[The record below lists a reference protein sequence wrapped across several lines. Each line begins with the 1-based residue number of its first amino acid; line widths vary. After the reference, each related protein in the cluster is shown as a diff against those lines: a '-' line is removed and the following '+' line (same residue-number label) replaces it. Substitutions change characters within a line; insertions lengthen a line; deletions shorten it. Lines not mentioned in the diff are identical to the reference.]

1 MFASFHDVDTP
12 TMVNFKL
19 PKGGGRSG
27 VGTDKHHWSI
37 CPAACPQNQ
46 ELFVSSFGNEVFI
59 LYLKKKKKK
68 NSWFIYLAVLSLSF
82 GTQDH
87 F

>member
-19 PKGGGRSG
+19 PKGGGRGG
-27 VGTDKHHWSI
+27 VGTDKPHWSI

-46 ELFVSSFGNEVFI
+46 GLFLALEMKCLFCT
-59 LYLKKKKKK
+59 LKQKK
-68 NSWFIYLAVLSLSF
+68 
-82 GTQDH
+82 DC
-87 F
+87 